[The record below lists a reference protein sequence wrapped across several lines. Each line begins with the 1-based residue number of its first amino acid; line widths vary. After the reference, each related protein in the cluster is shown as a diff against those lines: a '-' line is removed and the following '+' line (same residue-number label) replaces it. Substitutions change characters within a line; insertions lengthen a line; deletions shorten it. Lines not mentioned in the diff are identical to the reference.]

1 MTNPSKPS
9 KTFDV
14 IVHDI
19 GADNSWAQ
27 VEKHGQIFEVSLA
40 SVDGFYVVT
49 DSPINLSDADIR
61 IIEREVESA

>member
-1 MTNPSKPS
+1 MNGNKPS
-9 KTFDV
+9 ETFDV

-19 GADNSWAQ
+19 GADNSWAE
-27 VEKHGQIFEVSLA
+27 VEKHGEIFEVSLA

-61 IIEREVESA
+61 IIEREVENA